1 MIISL
6 SLSNSGIVTPPI
18 VFAPDGDE
26 GAGVGVGVGVG
37 GGVGIDVCV
46 LPLSLIFFI
55 DLITFS
61 SVSITSPFLS
71 VILPPST
78 LYFDKKLVV
87 DNTSLIGGS
96 CLPSSIAFVFKFKY
110 SIFAVSNNSDFAC
123 SFFASVDFVIS
134 PIISYCHLYRNC
146 C

>member
-1 MIISL
+1 M
-6 SLSNSGIVTPPI
+6 
-18 VFAPDGDE
+18 A
-26 GAGVGVGVGVG
+26 GVGVG
-37 GGVGIDVCV
+37 GGVDISVGIDVCV

-96 CLPSSIAFVFKFKY
+96 CFPSSIAFVFKFKY
-110 SIFAVSNNSDFAC
+110 SIFTVSYNSDFYC
-123 SFFASVDFVIS
+123 SFLEFVAFAKSPFS
-134 PIISYCHLYRNC
+134 PIVI
-146 C
+146 